1 MAFYRIETTPGE
13 SDQRQSVTLDGVVFG
28 LRFRWNA
35 RGAVWILEVRDAAGA
50 ALALG
55 VVVRVG
61 HPLLTPRGNRPGLPA
76 GDFMA
81 VDTSGAY
88 RDPTL
93 DDFGTRVEI
102 QYADASELG
111 RG

>member
-1 MAFYRIETTPGE
+1 MSFYRIETTPGE
-13 SDQRQSVTLDGVVFG
+13 SDQRQRVTLDGVVFG
-28 LRFRWNA
+28 LRLRWNA
-35 RGAVWILEVRDAAGA
+35 RAAAWVLEVYDAAGD

-55 VVVRVG
+55 VTVRVG

-76 GDFMA
+76 GDIMA
-81 VDTSGAY
+81 VDTTGAY

-93 DDFGTRVEI
+93 DDLGTRVEL